1 MNYKGE
7 KMSFCLETYLQ
18 QSDDYKILVARSG
31 VKECYKL
38 IRENSKEII
47 HVNPGDKILGARL
60 IGIPPIPVGINES
73 EGTILIT
80 YTKPC
85 HGSSVIELPIEKEE
99 IDKIRTLAI
108 D

>member
-1 MNYKGE
+1 
-7 KMSFCLETYLQ
+7 MSFCLETYLQ
-18 QSDDYKILVARSG
+18 QSDDYTILVARSG

-60 IGIPPIPVGINES
+60 IGIPPIPVGINEDK
-73 EGTILIT
+73 GTILIT

-85 HGSSVIELPIEKEE
+85 HGTAAIELPLKAEE
-99 IDKIRTLAI
+99 IEDIRKMDI
-108 D
+108 GEK